1 MNDKEMQFG
10 EEPGKPTQI
19 KLELQTPLEKLFFWL
34 LIGAGFVLFNG
45 IIAMVQDGKTGF
57 SVAMLSIGIIFTLLF
72 WSLKKHTD
80 NFYILDLPT
89 RRLFYHFKF
98 FFIKR
103 VTVFCNFSDLA
114 AITVSGQHNRNKSRV
129 WWTYQ
134 ILALDKRGRVF
145 ALSDNE
151 KSEDRHSLIASAAK
165 IADITGARFFDMPG
179 EKIARVRHVY
189 GNFEFDAVE
198 HRAID
203 SFIDFFKTFVAVIVF
218 LLTTTALILIFQAAV
233 KWLGL

>member
-1 MNDKEMQFG
+1 M
-10 EEPGKPTQI
+10 
-19 KLELQTPLEKLFFWL
+19 
-34 LIGAGFVLFNG
+34 
-45 IIAMVQDGKTGF
+45 
-57 SVAMLSIGIIFTLLF
+57 
-72 WSLKKHTD
+72 
-80 NFYILDLPT
+80 
-89 RRLFYHFKF
+89 
-98 FFIKR
+98 
-103 VTVFCNFSDLA
+103 TVFCNFSDLA

-218 LLTTTALILIFQAAV
+218 LLTTTALILIFRRPSNGLVCKPPSVSKALLKSLEKSCHVQAVDKAV
-233 KWLGL
+233 VHLNCNRQQQLAFIFVSSAKGYSWHRIA